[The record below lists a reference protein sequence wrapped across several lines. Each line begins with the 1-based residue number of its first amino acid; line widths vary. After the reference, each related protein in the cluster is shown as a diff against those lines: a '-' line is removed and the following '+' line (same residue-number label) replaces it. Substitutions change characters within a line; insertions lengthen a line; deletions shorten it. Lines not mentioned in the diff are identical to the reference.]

1 MAGNIIPAIA
11 TTNAIIAGACVL
23 HAFKVFRGDYSKG
36 AMFAIGKTDA
46 RLMNS
51 YQLEPN
57 PQCVVCSAA
66 YSDVRLDL
74 GEATLQDLV
83 DGVLRLG
90 YKSFSVFTADALIYE
105 RDDEEDDDEDMED
118 LLYHKLSN
126 LEIMAGTVV
135 RISDNDK
142 QKVDLVLTV
151 EDGSGPLM
159 IQPVKI
165 PNKPSKKRAPDADH
179 KGKKQV
185 NGSPKNCTNGLT
197 RKRVASEELEGRPAT
212 KQKVNVANP
221 IVIDDDDGAI
231 VLE

>member
-23 HAFKVFRGDYSKG
+23 HAFKIFRGDYSRG

-57 PQCVVCSAA
+57 PLCPVCSAA

-74 GEATLQDLV
+74 AEAAMQDLV

-90 YKSFSVFTADALIYE
+90 YKSFSIFSPDGLIFE
-105 RDDEEDDDEDMED
+105 RDDAEDDEDMED
-118 LLYHKLSN
+118 VLSNKLSN
-126 LEIMAGTVV
+126 MGITTGTVL
-135 RISDNDK
+135 RISDDDK
-142 QKVDLVLTV
+142 QKVDLALTV
-151 EDGSGPLM
+151 EDNSGPLM

-165 PNKPSKKRAPDADH
+165 PNKPTPKPAPGVSDQNGTKA
-179 KGKKQV
+179 V
-185 NGSPKNCTNGLT
+185 NGAHTNGVVANGVT
-197 RKRVASEELEGRPAT
+197 RKRAAS
-212 KQKVNVANP
+212 
-221 IVIDDDDGAI
+221 DDLQGPPSPRQR
-231 VLE
+231 LLTRTTQS